1 MSSVPSCI
9 IPVATVNIL
18 LLFSLLRFCND
29 NHIIGMSD
37 NTIWLLYL
45 CTLTFSDQLLSGKG
59 TLWVDSPPCRVP
71 WVPVWPWVR
80 VRRPAISCRWSECR
94 RCFLSLSLL
103 VRVRPWVRVSWVVV
117 VYCESEC
124 RRCLLSLAQL
134 PSQVDS
140 RPLFGSGKRV

>member
-1 MSSVPSCI
+1 MLDYASYMPSSTLGYNTRIFKFIVLPIVAMLKLIMSSVPSCI

-59 TLWVDSPPCRVP
+59 TL
-71 WVPVWPWVR
+71 
-80 VRRPAISCRWSECR
+80 
-94 RCFLSLSLL
+94 
-103 VRVRPWVRVSWVVV
+103 
-117 VYCESEC
+117 
-124 RRCLLSLAQL
+124 
-134 PSQVDS
+134 
-140 RPLFGSGKRV
+140 